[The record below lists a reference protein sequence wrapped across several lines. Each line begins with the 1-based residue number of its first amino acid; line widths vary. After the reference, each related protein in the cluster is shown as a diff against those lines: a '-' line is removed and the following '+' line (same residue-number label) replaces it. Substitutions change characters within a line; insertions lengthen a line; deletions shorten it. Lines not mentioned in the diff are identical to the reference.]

1 MAIDMMTLVQ
11 GEKGIEL
18 PVESGN
24 WVLLREEGYSPVQT
38 MVAAVGA
45 CGAYVY
51 QSVLE
56 SSRIPNTF
64 DHVEITYE
72 RDEEIQSQPVKK
84 IELYF
89 YLTVEEDKRE
99 RAERGL
105 KLIAKH
111 CPVIQS
117 LNPNIKVI
125 EKAIFI

>member
-1 MAIDMMTLVQ
+1 MAIDTIKLIQ
-11 GEKGIEL
+11 GEKGMEL
-18 PVESGN
+18 PLETGN
-24 WVLLREEGYSPVQT
+24 WVMLREEGYSPVQS
-38 MVAAVGA
+38 MVAAVGS

-56 SSRIPNTF
+56 SSRIDFKF

-84 IELYF
+84 IEITF
-89 YLTVEEDKRE
+89 YLTVEEEKQG

-105 KLIAKH
+105 KLIGKH

-117 LNPNIKVI
+117 LNPNMELI
-125 EKAIFI
+125 EKAVFL

>member
-1 MAIDMMTLVQ
+1 MVMDSIKLVQ
-11 GEKGIEL
+11 GEKGMEL
-18 PVESGN
+18 PFESGN
-24 WVLLREEGYSPVQT
+24 WVLLREEGYSPVQS
-38 MVAAVGA
+38 MVGAVGA

-56 SSRIPNTF
+56 SSRIAYTF

-72 RDEEIQSQPVKK
+72 RDEAIQSQPVKK
-84 IELYF
+84 IEISFFLS
-89 YLTVEEDKRE
+89 VEKEKKG

-117 LNPNIKVI
+117 LNPSIEVI
-125 EKAIFI
+125 EKAIFL

>member
-1 MAIDMMTLVQ
+1 MATDKITLVQ
-11 GEKGIEL
+11 GDKGMEL

-24 WVLLREEGYSPVQT
+24 WVLLREEGYSPVQS

-56 SSRIPNTF
+56 SSRIDYTF
-64 DHVEITYE
+64 DHVEVNYE

-84 IELYF
+84 IEISF
-89 YLTVEEDKRE
+89 YLTVEQEKQA
-99 RAERGL
+99 RAERGM

-117 LNPNIKVI
+117 LNPSIEVI

>member
-1 MAIDMMTLVQ
+1 MTVDSIKLVQ
-11 GEKGIEL
+11 GEKGMEL

-24 WVLLREEGYSPVQT
+24 WVLLREDGYSPVQS

-51 QSVLE
+51 QSVLDG
-56 SSRIPNTF
+56 SRIDYTF
-64 DHVEITYE
+64 SHVEINYE
-72 RDEEIQSQPVKK
+72 RDESIQSEPIKK
-84 IELYF
+84 IEIQFFLS
-89 YLTVEEDKRE
+89 VAEEKQA

-117 LNPNIKVI
+117 LNPTIEVT